1 MKKIKDFS
9 KKQKTEFYSHKVQQS
24 PEHLHKHPGPTF
36 QIRPGPG
43 YFSRALLSTISVTL
57 NSKLPNRYNP
67 AQISDFISQTEP
79 TAELYY
85 KIVWIPSLYSWKS

>member
-1 MKKIKDFS
+1 MKKIEDFS

-24 PEHLHKHPGPTF
+24 PEHLHKHPGHTF

-57 NSKLPNRYNP
+57 NSKLPNRQTP
-67 AQISDFISQTEP
+67 AQITNRAHRRTLLESI
-79 TAELYY
+79 AL
-85 KIVWIPSLYSWKS
+85 LYSWKS